1 MMFVIG
7 ATQTPYFTRI
17 RQIIPHHFL
26 LIPGVGAQGGSLGD
40 VCNGLMND
48 DIGIL
53 VNSSREIIYASK
65 NVDFDIKAGEK
76 ARELATEMSLYL

>member
-1 MMFVIG
+1 
-7 ATQTPYFTRI
+7 
-17 RQIIPHHFL
+17 
-26 LIPGVGAQGGSLGD
+26 VGAQGGSLGD